1 MWREPTSFQSDRAP
15 ISIAFVWHAGGLVLS
30 SVFTQ
35 IRGNVHLVLCGQQ
48 RITSLPSA
56 TFQK

>member
-35 IRGNVHLVLCGQQ
+35 IRGLLLNCLKFVYV
-48 RITSLPSA
+48 TA
-56 TFQK
+56 